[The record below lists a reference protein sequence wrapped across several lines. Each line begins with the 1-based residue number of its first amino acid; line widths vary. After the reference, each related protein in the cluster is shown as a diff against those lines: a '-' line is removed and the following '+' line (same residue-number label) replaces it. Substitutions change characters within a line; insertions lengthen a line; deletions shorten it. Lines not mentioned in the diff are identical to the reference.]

1 MKLDE
6 PLTFPAA
13 AKEIGWKPDEK
24 GDYRAAGRRLLR
36 RCRAR
41 ELELRQQ
48 FITRDSAG
56 RPVKVTLGA
65 LGRFLPECLP
75 SRVDLLAATLR
86 PLFEEVERRAQEIV
100 DERIQTRV
108 EPELQ
113 RLFNRDEELAKQLE
127 ATMETVANLSAAASK
142 RRAG

>member
-1 MKLDE
+1 VKLDE

-13 AKEIGWKPDEK
+13 AQEIGWKADHK

-36 RCRAR
+36 LALRR
-41 ELELRQQ
+41 EAESQKR
-48 FITRDSAG
+48 FIIRDSSG

-65 LGRFLPECLP
+65 LSRFLPECLP
-75 SRVDLLAATLR
+75 GRVDTLAASLR
-86 PLFEEVERRAQEIV
+86 PVLEGVEQRVQEIV
-100 DERIQTRV
+100 DERIQITV

-113 RLFNRDEELAKQLE
+113 RLFNRDEELALQLKS
-127 ATMETVANLSAAASK
+127 TMAAVDALSAALLK